1 MTEQPVAP
9 RVAHQTDPGLR
20 RLAAITVATSLIVWW
35 PAFTLGVYDEIFFE
49 QLFAL
54 WAAATAAFVVAV
66 LLLGRRAQPAVY
78 SLLLPSVWI
87 LLTWLIPAETTSLG
101 HDVLFWGG
109 VLVTLAGFPA
119 MVAIVLVMVVPGAE
133 SVRGR
138 DTVVAIAAIAL
149 VVVLSYIMGTQHR
162 RLLTCDDFKISGNDQ
177 PAGCT
182 PKGNPGATN
191 APNDRTTHRRASA
204 SFSRSRAERGSLG
217 RPVARPSPG
226 REQLGRRPSALSV

>member
-1 MTEQPVAP
+1 MTEQPVAS

-54 WAAATAAFVVAV
+54 WAAATAALVVAV
-66 LLLGRRAQPAVY
+66 LLLGRRAQLAVY

-101 HDVLFWGG
+101 DDVLFWGG

-133 SVRGR
+133 SVRGH

-162 RLLTCDDFKISGNDQ
+162 GLLTCEDFKISGNDQ

-182 PKGNPGATN
+182 RGTTPGATN
-191 APNDRTTHRRASA
+191 APNDAGMRQRVFLAIRN
-204 SFSRSRAERGSLG
+204 
-217 RPVARPSPG
+217 
-226 REQLGRRPSALSV
+226 

>member
-1 MTEQPVAP
+1 MTEQPVAS

-54 WAAATAAFVVAV
+54 WAAATAALVVAV
-66 LLLGRRAQPAVY
+66 LLLGRRAQLAVY

-101 HDVLFWGG
+101 DDVLFWGG

-133 SVRGR
+133 SVRGH

-149 VVVLSYIMGTQHR
+149 VVVLST
-162 RLLTCDDFKISGNDQ
+162 SW
-177 PAGCT
+177 
-182 PKGNPGATN
+182 
-191 APNDRTTHRRASA
+191 APSIAA
-204 SFSRSRAERGSLG
+204 Y
-217 RPVARPSPG
+217 
-226 REQLGRRPSALSV
+226 